1 MAREAGSS
9 QGFGRVS
16 PVPRPS
22 PYSPVEFRA
31 RPAASGTSEA
41 TPATPQRVASAVQR
55 RRRTVVRRTAVVIA
69 VLAALV
75 AGVGYV
81 GLFRAAVAP
90 SRTVV
95 APAVPAPPVTLDE
108 EAQRIARS
116 AIAVTRR

>member
-22 PYSPVEFRA
+22 PYSPVQFRG
-31 RPAASGTSEA
+31 RHIASGTPET
-41 TPATPQRVASAVQR
+41 TPPRVPSAVQS
-55 RRRTVVRRTAVVIA
+55 RRRTFGRRTAVVVA

-75 AGVGYV
+75 AGIGYV
-81 GLFRAAVAP
+81 GLFRSAVAP

-95 APAVPAPPVTLDE
+95 VPAAPAPPVTLDD
-108 EAQRIARS
+108 EARRIARS

>member
-16 PVPRPS
+16 PVTRPS
-22 PYSPVEFRA
+22 PYSPMQLRG
-31 RPAASGTSEA
+31 RLPASAETVG
-41 TPATPQRVASAVQR
+41 PRVASAVR
-55 RRRTVVRRTAVVIA
+55 SRRRTFGRRTAVVVA

-75 AGVGYV
+75 AGIGYV
-81 GLFRAAVAP
+81 GLYRSTLAP

-95 APAVPAPPVTLDE
+95 APVLPATPVTLDE
-108 EAQRIARS
+108 EALRIARS

>member
-1 MAREAGSS
+1 MARETESS

-16 PVPRPS
+16 QFPRPS
-22 PYSPVEFRA
+22 PYSPVQLRGR
-31 RPAASGTSEA
+31 RPAAAGNAEA
-41 TPATPQRVASAVQR
+41 AGSRVASAAR
-55 RRRTVVRRTAVVIA
+55 SRRRTFGRRTAVVVA

-75 AGVGYV
+75 AGIGYV
-81 GLFRAAVAP
+81 GLFRSTVAP

-95 APAVPAPPVTLDE
+95 APAVPASAVTLDE